1 MRTVTA
7 TFHDGSKID
16 VEISGSGPAVLL
28 PVNPKPAE
36 GKEAEEKRKWGM
48 DPALGR
54 TFIDGLSDAFTVV
67 AFDYEGHLDEHP
79 QADTLTPEN
88 IAHDILAVADAAG
101 AKQFAYYGYSW
112 LAVGAL
118 QLAIRTDRLWALI
131 MGGWPPIDGS
141 YKDMLTVT
149 KATYEMT
156 LQPKKPSTKPKTDGE
171 FDWDSVE
178 ITRTEPQTRQFMTM
192 YEALQSFDDRAVQS
206 KITCPKLCFAG
217 SNDKIVYS
225 ERWDKA
231 VVDIAGPLM
240 RKADELKKYGWD
252 VKVLDGLD
260 HTSAMQPTHVLPVI
274 RPWLVSHAHVKA
286 NPAT

>member
-1 MRTVTA
+1 MKIVTA
-7 TFHDGSKID
+7 TFHDGSKIE
-16 VEISGSGPAVLL
+16 VEVSGSGPVVLL

-54 TFIDGLSDAFTVV
+54 NLIDGLNDTFTVA
-67 AFDYEGHLDEHP
+67 AFDYEGHLDNHP

-88 IAHDILAVADAAG
+88 ITHDILAVADAVG
-101 AKQFAYYGYSW
+101 VDRFAYYGYSW

-118 QLAIRTDRLWALI
+118 QLAILTDRLWALI

-141 YKDMLTVT
+141 YHDMLTVT

-156 LQPKKPSTKPKTDGE
+156 LKPKKPVSPKPKTDSE

-192 YEALQSFDDRAVQS
+192 YEALQSFDDRAAQP

-217 SNDKIVYS
+217 SADKIVYS
-225 ERWDKA
+225 EKWDNA
-231 VVDIAGPLM
+231 VVDIAGPLTN
-240 RKADELKKYGWD
+240 KTDELKAYGWD
-252 VKVLDGLD
+252 VKVLEGLD
-260 HTSAMQPTHVLPVI
+260 HTGAMQPAKVLPII
-274 RPWLVSHAHVKA
+274 RPWLVSSR
-286 NPAT
+286 PL